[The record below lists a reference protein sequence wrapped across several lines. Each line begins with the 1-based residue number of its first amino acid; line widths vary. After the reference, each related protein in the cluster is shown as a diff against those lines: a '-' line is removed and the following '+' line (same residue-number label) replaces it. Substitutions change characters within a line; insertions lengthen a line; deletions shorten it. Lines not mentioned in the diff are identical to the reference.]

1 MHTDKMFKNLQ
12 ISKYNTQIL
21 SLLTSAFVVAKP
33 HVAPSLEIRQFL

>member
-1 MHTDKMFKNLQ
+1 MFEKLQ

-21 SLLTSAFVVAKP
+21 SLFSSACVVAKP

>member
-1 MHTDKMFKNLQ
+1 MDTDKMFKKLQ